1 MAASEFDGGGIK
13 LGLEGTRYGAQNQF
27 FVYGK
32 GYTSFVAGTF
42 RTNYQLN
49 RTIFNPTA
57 VLPPLNITNTNWE
70 ADRIVTILDLEAGI
84 GWHNFTDNLRLSV
97 GYMVSQWFNT
107 VKVNEWINAVQQNN
121 FVDPS
126 DNFKGMIAFDGL
138 TAKIELLW

>member
-1 MAASEFDGGGIK
+1 M
-13 LGLEGTRYGAQNQF
+13 
-27 FVYGK
+27 
-32 GYTSFVAGTF
+32 
-42 RTNYQLN
+42 
-49 RTIFNPTA
+49 
-57 VLPPLNITNTNWE
+57 LPQTLTNTNWE